1 MELSYPI
8 IKKKSNGE
16 YFIEFKLKSQRI
28 RVFSGNKIK
37 LNLKPNTF
45 PPRQRKSKAELL
57 AKEVYKY
64 LINNNYTFDQEAPKN
79 ELELYDLLVKNKLN
93 EPLSDKY
100 KKAIESIANFLENK
114 LFFIE
119 LSLLDSQII
128 IFQNT

>member
-1 MELSYPI
+1 MPKMELSYPI

-79 ELELYDLLVKNKLN
+79 ELELMIYL
-93 EPLSDKY
+93 
-100 KKAIESIANFLENK
+100 
-114 LFFIE
+114 
-119 LSLLDSQII
+119 
-128 IFQNT
+128 